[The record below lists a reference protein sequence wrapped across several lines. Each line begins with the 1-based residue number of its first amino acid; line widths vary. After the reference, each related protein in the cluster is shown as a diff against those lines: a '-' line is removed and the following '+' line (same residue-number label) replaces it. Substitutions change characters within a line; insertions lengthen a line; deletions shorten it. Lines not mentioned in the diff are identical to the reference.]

1 MEEKKKGNVGLIVL
15 VIVLL
20 LACVGMGAF
29 IFVNKDK
36 LTAKENTTTTVKN
49 ENKSVKD
56 KTTKCADIS
65 YDLNTT
71 EYGLGASGAG
81 ISVTIDNTR
90 KSARI
95 SYNGATVSNTFG
107 LGWVTAADTYS
118 YELIDT
124 KSFDKKISQ
133 VLIDGS
139 GQDSTNSA
147 ILYLM
152 EDGTVEYVPI
162 LKELNT
168 NWSQPDNTKK
178 FNSYGKLNGISE
190 VISLVPAEAQGY
202 HTVLAKKADGTVI
215 NLSDTFKATGNF
227 R

>member
-1 MEEKKKGNVGLIVL
+1 MEEKKKSNVGLIIL
-15 VIVLL
+15 VVILI
-20 LACVGMGAF
+20 LACAGMGAF
-29 IFVNKDK
+29 IFINKDK
-36 LTAKENTTTTVKN
+36 LTAKENTSTTVKN
-49 ENKSVKD
+49 ESKNVND

-65 YDLNTT
+65 YDLNTS
-71 EYGLGASGAG
+71 EYGLGDSSVG

-95 SYNGATVSNTFG
+95 SYNGATVSNSFG

-139 GQDSTNSA
+139 GQDATNSA

-168 NWSQPDNTKK
+168 NWRQSDNTKK
-178 FNSYGKLNGISE
+178 FNSYGKLDGISDI
-190 VISLVPAEAQGY
+190 ISLVPAEAQGY
-202 HTVLAKKADGTVI
+202 HTVLARKADGTVT
-215 NLSDTFKATGNF
+215 NLANTFKATGNF
-227 R
+227 K

>member
-1 MEEKKKGNVGLIVL
+1 MEEKKKSNVGLIIL
-15 VIVLL
+15 VVILL
-20 LACVGMGAF
+20 LLCVGMGAF
-29 IFVNKDK
+29 IFINKDK
-36 LTAKENTTTTVKN
+36 LTAKDNTTTTVKN
-49 ENKSVKD
+49 ESKKVNE
-56 KTTKCADIS
+56 KTTKCTDIS
-65 YDLNTT
+65 YDLNTN
-71 EYGLGASGAG
+71 EYGLGASAAG

-107 LGWVTAADTYS
+107 LGWVTAAETYS

-124 KSFDKKISQ
+124 KTFDKKISQ

-139 GQDSTNSA
+139 GQDATNSA

-202 HTVLAKKADGTVI
+202 HTVLAKKADGTVT
-215 NLSDTFKATGNF
+215 NLADTFKATGNF

>member
-1 MEEKKKGNVGLIVL
+1 MEEKKKSNVGLIIL
-15 VIVLL
+15 VVILL
-20 LACVGMGAF
+20 LTCVGMGAF

-36 LTAKENTTTTVKN
+36 LTTKENKPTENNNMN
-49 ENKSVKD
+49 E
-56 KTTKCADIS
+56 TPLECTDIS
-65 YDLNTT
+65 YDLNTN
-71 EYGLGASGAG
+71 EYGLGASEAG
-81 ISVTIDNTR
+81 ISVTVDNTR

-95 SYNGATVSNTFG
+95 SVNSATISKTFG
-107 LGWVTAADTYS
+107 LGWVTSAETYI

-124 KSFDKKISQ
+124 KTFNKKIVQ

-139 GQDSTNSA
+139 GQDATNLA

-168 NWSQPDNTKK
+168 NWGQPDNTKK
-178 FNSYGKLNGISE
+178 FNTYGKLNEISE

-202 HTVLAKKADGTVI
+202 HTVLARKADGTVTNLI
-215 NLSDTFKATGNF
+215 NAFNATGNF
-227 R
+227 K

>member
-1 MEEKKKGNVGLIVL
+1 MEEKKKSNVGLIIL
-15 VIVLL
+15 VVILL
-20 LACVGMGAF
+20 LSCVGMGAF
-29 IFVNKDK
+29 IFINKDK
-36 LTAKENTTTTVKN
+36 LTAKDNTTTTVKN
-49 ENKSVKD
+49 ESKKVNEKA
-56 KTTKCADIS
+56 TKCPDIS
-65 YDLNTT
+65 YDLNTN
-71 EYGLGASGAG
+71 EYGLGASAAG

-90 KSARI
+90 KSAII

-107 LGWVTAADTYS
+107 LGWVTAAETYS
-118 YELIDT
+118 YEIIDT
-124 KSFDKKISQ
+124 KTFDKKISQ

-139 GQDSTNSA
+139 GQDATNSA

-202 HTVLAKKADGTVI
+202 HTVLAKKADGTVT
-215 NLSDTFKATGNF
+215 NLVDTFKATGNF

>member
-1 MEEKKKGNVGLIVL
+1 MEEKKKSNVGLIILIV
-15 VIVLL
+15 VLL
-20 LACVGMGAF
+20 LACAGMGTF
-29 IFVNKDK
+29 IFINKDK

-49 ENKSVKD
+49 KSKNVND

-65 YDLNTT
+65 YDLNTN
-71 EYGLGASGAG
+71 EYGLGASAAG

-95 SYNGATVSNTFG
+95 SYNGATVSNSFG
-107 LGWVTAADTYS
+107 LGWVTAAETYS
-118 YELIDT
+118 YVLIDT

-139 GQDSTNSA
+139 GQDATNSA

-178 FNSYGKLNGISE
+178 FNSYGKLDGISDI
-190 VISLVPAEAQGY
+190 ISLVPAEAQGY
-202 HTVLAKKADGTVI
+202 HTVLARKADGNVI
-215 NLSDTFKATGNF
+215 NLADTFKATGNF